1 MAGTSLDRDR
11 ERFAEECLGEATL
24 GDRRLCERGVMLMQR
39 MAEAPSAS
47 IPKQMGAW
55 KDTKAAYRFFDH
67 HAVTFEA
74 VIAPHL
80 KHTRERARREPVVL
94 CIEDTTAISF
104 DPNLEIEGLGPL
116 GTGARPGLGLW
127 VHSVLA
133 VAPDDEPRVLGI
145 AHQHAWIRVSKPRG
159 ETRLQRLEREKES
172 DRWSRAVQETGR
184 LAERTVYVG
193 DRESDIFELF
203 ATCVAQGCD
212 WLVRSAGEARN
223 RRVLAGDAA
232 EADSPEPLLTVAR
245 RQEAVVEY
253 RLSLR
258 ARPGQAAREVRM
270 KVSAT
275 PVRVRPPLLRSK
287 EQKEQDEPLEM
298 WLVRAWEAGHAFGKD
313 AAADKKKIEWLLLT
327 SVPADTAE
335 NARRAVEWY
344 SRRWLIEEYHKCLKT
359 GCAVQERQLEHV
371 DRLLP
376 LIGMLGLTAVWLLQ
390 LKELGRRDAQ
400 ARATEAVPEIYVRV
414 LAALRQEPVSR
425 YTARHFWRE
434 VAKLGGFLAR
444 KGDGDPGWITLWRG
458 WCDLELMVRGATALL
473 KPGSYG

>member
-1 MAGTSLDRDR
+1 LDRDR
-11 ERFAEECLGEATL
+11 RRFAGECLGEAAL
-24 GDRRLCERGVMLMQR
+24 GDRRLRERGVRILER
-39 MAEAPSAS
+39 MAAAPSAS

-67 HAVTFEA
+67 RAVTFEA
-74 VIAPHL
+74 VTTSHQQQ
-80 KHTRERARREPVVL
+80 TRDRARREPVVL

-116 GTGARPGLGLW
+116 GTGATPGLGLW

-133 VAPDDEPRVLGI
+133 VAPDDEPRVLGL
-145 AHQHAWIRVSKPRG
+145 AHQHAWVRVPKPRG
-159 ETRLQRLEREKES
+159 ETRMQRLEREKES

-184 LAERTVYVG
+184 LAQRTVYVG

-203 ATCVAQGCD
+203 ATCVARGCD

-223 RRVLAGDAA
+223 RRVFAGDV
-232 EADSPEPLLTVAR
+232 ADADGPERLLEVAR
-245 RQEAVVEY
+245 RQEAVAEY
-253 RLSLR
+253 HLSLR
-258 ARPGQAAREVRM
+258 ARPGQAAREVQMR
-270 KVSAT
+270 VSAVA
-275 PVRVRPPLLRSK
+275 VRVLPPSLQSK
-287 EQKEQDEPLEM
+287 EQEARNGPLKM
-298 WLVRAWEAGHAFGKD
+298 WLVRAWEAGHAFGGD
-313 AAADKKKIEWLLLT
+313 NAADKKKIEWLLLT

-335 NARRAVEWY
+335 KARRAVEWY

-359 GCAVQERQLEHV
+359 GCAVQQRQLEHV

-390 LKELGRRDAQ
+390 LKELGRRGEQ
-400 ARATEAVPEIYVRV
+400 ARATDVVPEIYVRV

-425 YTARHFWRE
+425 YTAHHFWRE

-458 WCDLELMVRGATALL
+458 WCDLELMVRGASAVLQ
-473 KPGSYG
+473 PRSYG